1 MAAQPVEP
9 ELEDIQG
16 LVARGYGD
24 LTAATFLLGR
34 IEDGAAARTWLA
46 GIANILTAASQRPEG
61 RAVNIAFTS
70 VGLRHLGLT
79 ESTVALFSNEF
90 VDGMTTP
97 HRSRTLGD
105 VGRDAP
111 EHWSWGGPSAP
122 VDFVLLLYA
131 TDSAEL
137 AALRAEPALAF
148 PPGVQLVSELATSNL
163 RGHEPFGFR
172 DGISQPLIE
181 GLSKKGPAATTLKF
195 GEFVLGYPNEYGR
208 LTDLALLE
216 RAPEVGRNGSYV
228 VFRQLRQDVRGFW
241 RFLDDAARHPDGT
254 PDPERRL
261 RLAAKLVG
269 RWPGG
274 ASLAL
279 SPELDDPALSEE
291 NDFGY
296 HDLDRRGERCP
307 IGAHVR
313 RANPRDSLDPK
324 PGTDKSLGAQPP
336 TPAPA
341 PWTRVRAAADTRR
354 SARRRAAERAGARAP
369 LHLPER
375 EHLAPVRVRP
385 GDVAEQ
391 PEVRRSLRRLR
402 SARRPV
408 RALRRHV
415 HDPVRSGAR
424 AFDRRPAVHLGARRR
439 VLLPA
444 GTVCRA
450 LPREPL
456 VEALVAGRL
465 VVLDRIQLL
474 SQT

>member
-1 MAAQPVEP
+1 MVARPVEP
-9 ELEDIQG
+9 ELQDIQG

-24 LTAATFLLGR
+24 LTAAMFLLGR

-46 GIANILTAASQRPEG
+46 GIADVLTAASQRPEG

-70 VGLRHLGLT
+70 HGLRRLGLI
-79 ESTVALFSNEF
+79 ESTVGLFSNEF

-97 HRSRTLGD
+97 HRSRALGD

-111 EHWSWGGPSAP
+111 EHWIWGGPSAP

-131 TDSAEL
+131 TEGAEL
-137 AALRAEPALAF
+137 AALRAEPGLAF
-148 PPGVQLVSELATSNL
+148 PQGIQLVSELATSNL

-181 GLSKKGPAATTLKF
+181 GLSKKGPVATTLKF

-208 LTDLALLE
+208 LTDRALLD

-241 RFLDDAARHPDGT
+241 RFLDGAARHPDGT
-254 PDPERRL
+254 PDPERRV

-274 ASLAL
+274 ASLTL
-279 SPELDDPALSEE
+279 SPDQDDAALSEE
-291 NDFGY
+291 NEFGY

-324 PGTDKSLGAQPP
+324 PGTEKSLELN
-336 TPAPA
+336 
-341 PWTRVRAAADTRR
+341 RR
-354 SARRRAAERAGARAP
+354 HR
-369 LHLPER
+369 L
-375 EHLAPVRVRP
+375 
-385 GDVAEQ
+385 
-391 PEVRRSLRRLR
+391 LRRGREYGQQLT
-402 SARRPV
+402 PDE
-408 RALRRHV
+408 ALE
-415 HDPVRSGAR
+415 DPPPSEQERGLHFICLNANISRQFEFVQGTWLNSPK
-424 AFDRRPAVHLGARRR
+424 F
-439 VLLPA
+439 A
-444 GTVCRA
+444 G
-450 LPREPL
+450 LYDDSDPL
-456 VEALVAGRL
+456 VGPSEPFGGTFTIQSDPMRERL
-465 VVLDRIQLL
+465 TNVPRFISVRGGAYFFLPGL
-474 SQT
+474 SAVRYLASR

>member
-24 LTAATFLLGR
+24 LTSATFLLGR
-34 IEDGAAARTWLA
+34 IEDGAAARTWLV
-46 GIANILTAASQRPEG
+46 GIADILTAASQRPEG
-61 RAVNIAFTS
+61 RAVNVAFTS
-70 VGLRHLGLT
+70 HGLRRLGLT
-79 ESTVALFSNEF
+79 ESTVGLFSNEF

-97 HRSRTLGD
+97 HRSMTLGD
-105 VGRDAP
+105 VGQDAP

-131 TDSAEL
+131 TDGAEL

-208 LTDLALLE
+208 LTDLALLD

-274 ASLAL
+274 ASLTL
-279 SPELDDPALSEE
+279 SPDQDDPALSEE
-291 NDFGY
+291 NDFRY

-324 PGTDKSLGAQPP
+324 PGTDKSLELN
-336 TPAPA
+336 
-341 PWTRVRAAADTRR
+341 RR
-354 SARRRAAERAGARAP
+354 HR
-369 LHLPER
+369 L
-375 EHLAPVRVRP
+375 
-385 GDVAEQ
+385 
-391 PEVRRSLRRLR
+391 LRRGREYGQQLT
-402 SARRPV
+402 PHE
-408 RALRRHV
+408 ALGDAPPSEQERGLHFICLNANISRQFEFV
-415 HDPVRSGAR
+415 QGTWLNSPKFAGLYDDSDPLVGPSEPYGGTFTVQSDPVRERLTDVPRFISVRGGAYFFLPGLSTVR
-424 AFDRRPAVHLGARRR
+424 HLASR
-439 VLLPA
+439 
-444 GTVCRA
+444 
-450 LPREPL
+450 
-456 VEALVAGRL
+456 
-465 VVLDRIQLL
+465 
-474 SQT
+474 